1 MKFALILSS
10 VLANNQQ
17 SEDISK
23 QEDIN
28 KQEHVNKHE
37 DINNKE
43 DINKEDIKQQIEKL
57 NHKWNQALE
66 GMEDMKQELM
76 DVFEEFYPQAQQ
88 VFHDEL

>member
-1 MKFALILSS
+1 

-17 SEDISK
+17 SEDISNKKDISK
-23 QEDIN
+23 QEDIS
-28 KQEHVNKHE
+28 
-37 DINNKE
+37 NKE

-88 VFHDEL
+88 VFPDEL